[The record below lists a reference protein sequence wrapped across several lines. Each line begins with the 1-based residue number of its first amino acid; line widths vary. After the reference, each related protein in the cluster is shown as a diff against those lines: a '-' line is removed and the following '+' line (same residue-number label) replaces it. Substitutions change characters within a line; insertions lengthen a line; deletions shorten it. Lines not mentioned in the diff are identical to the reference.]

1 MLLVVG
7 LSDSDW
13 NHWLPWISAFRVGL
27 NYITSLQTADLELLS
42 LHYHVIQ
49 SLLINLFTHIHT
61 HTHTH
66 TIHTHTLHTHSPHPH
81 THHTHTPHTH
91 TPHTHTHTTP
101 IHTPHT
107 HHTHTHI
114 QLVLFLWKTLTN
126 TEGKEQS
133 RFVGGG
139 PV

>member
-49 SLLINLFTHIHT
+49 YLLINLFTHTHT

-66 TIHTHTLHTHSPHPH
+66 HTYTHTTHTLTTPTHTPHP
-81 THHTHTPHTH
+81 HTPHTH
-91 TPHTHTHTTP
+91 P
-101 IHTPHT
+101 IHPPHPHT

>member
-49 SLLINLFTHIHT
+49 SLLINLFTHT

-66 TIHTHTLHTHSPHPH
+66 TPYIHTHYTHTH
-81 THHTHTPHTH
+81 
-91 TPHTHTHTTP
+91 HTHTHTTP
-101 IHTPHT
+101 THPTHTPHTPTHTPHPYT
-107 HHTHTHI
+107 HHTHTTHTHI
-114 QLVLFLWKTLTN
+114 YNWFYFS
-126 TEGKEQS
+126 GK
-133 RFVGGG
+133 
-139 PV
+139 P

>member
-66 TIHTHTLHTHSPHPH
+66 TPYIHTHYTHTH
-81 THHTHTPHTH
+81 
-91 TPHTHTHTTP
+91 HTHTHTTP
-101 IHTPHT
+101 THPTHTPHTPTHTPHPYT
-107 HHTHTHI
+107 HHTHTTHTHI
-114 QLVLFLWKTLTN
+114 YNWFYFS
-126 TEGKEQS
+126 GK
-133 RFVGGG
+133 
-139 PV
+139 P